1 MKHARIAYTVSRKN
15 PLVWIAMVLALAAAV
30 GFFQR
35 LSGET
40 GFWADC
46 LLCVLPGLGAV
57 YFAYQLT
64 VNGRERIYRLS
75 LPLWLLTAELICLAW
90 GVLPWYGALA
100 VSIIGLS
107 VGYLAHRVL
116 QGKQFSGTAGKTANG
131 AFAAVCLLAIL
142 VLLYSVA
149 FFLICGVASIFVEK
163 FNVWTEL
170 RVFAELL
177 LLCAYFLL
185 CLSMRQVKDDRY
197 HPTWGDRF
205 DGRKIRSLSPIAVVG
220 TYIMP
225 ERNQANVFFPD
236 KLEITALEKYI
247 REKRANGYEQFG
259 MTEALLAAYVRTVS
273 KYPGIN
279 RFISGE
285 KIYTREDGMQ
295 FCMTVKKEMTKESP
309 DTVIK
314 VHLQPGDTVEDVYR
328 KFHETLNSAKKSME
342 LDSSLDGVTALFGM
356 IPGVVLKF
364 VIWLLKLL
372 DYFGLLPRFIL
383 EVSPFHGS
391 IFFTSMGSLGIPAVY
406 HHLYNFGNLPIFLAF
421 GRKYRVNEVD
431 DQGNTVSRKYM
442 DYTFNVDERIVDG
455 FYYATVIKYFHKLLL
470 HPERL
475 DEPNMEINRDIP

>member
-1 MKHARIAYTVSRKN
+1 MKHSRIAYTVSRKN
-15 PLVWIAMVLALAAAV
+15 PLVWIAVVLALASAV
-30 GFFQR
+30 GFFLR
-35 LSGET
+35 LRFAEQGADNRLD
-40 GFWADC
+40 FWIGVFFS
-46 LLCVLPGLGAV
+46 VLPGLGAV
-57 YFAYQLT
+57 YFAYQLA
-64 VNGRERIYRLS
+64 VNGKERLFRLS
-75 LPLWLLTAELICLAW
+75 LPFWLLAAEAIFLAW
-90 GVLPWYGALA
+90 AFMAWYYALL
-100 VSIIGLS
+100 I
-107 VGYLAHRVL
+107 
-116 QGKQFSGTAGKTANG
+116 TA
-131 AFAAVCLLAIL
+131 AAL
-142 VLLYSVA
+142 VLAWLTHSVLKGTIVPHWILFVPVGMFSIG
-149 FFLICGVASIFVEK
+149 FFLVFTMIS
-163 FNVWTEL
+163 L
-170 RVFAELL
+170 FAEELSLWDWVRFYAEVLLSASLL
-177 LLCAYFLL
+177 LLLFAI
-185 CLSMRQVKDDRY
+185 RKVEDGKY

-236 KLEITALEKYI
+236 KLEITALEKYV
-247 REKRANGYEQFG
+247 REKRAKGFEQFG

-314 VHLQPGDTVEDVYR
+314 VRLQPGDTVEEVYR
-328 KFHETLNSAKKSME
+328 KYHQTLNDAKKSME

-364 VIWLLKLL
+364 VIWLLKFL

-431 DQGNTVSRKYM
+431 DQGNTVSRKYL

-475 DEPNMEINRDIP
+475 DEPDMEINRDIP

>member
-1 MKHARIAYTVSRKN
+1 MKRSRIAYTVSRKN
-15 PLVWIAMVLALAAAV
+15 PLVWIAVVLALAAAV
-30 GFFQR
+30 GFFLR
-35 LSGET
+35 LRFVGQ
-40 GFWADC
+40 GADNRFDFWMDVFF
-46 LLCVLPGLGAV
+46 CVLPGLGAV
-57 YFAYQLT
+57 YFAYQLA
-64 VNGRERIYRLS
+64 VNGKERLFRLS
-75 LPLWLLTAELICLAW
+75 LPFWLLAAEAIFLAW
-90 GVLPWYGALA
+90 TFMAWYYALLVTAAALVLAWITHGVLKGTIAPHWILL
-100 VSIIGLS
+100 VPVCVFSIGFFLVFTMISLFAEELS
-107 VGYLAHRVL
+107 LWDQVRFYAE
-116 QGKQFSGTAGKTANG
+116 
-131 AFAAVCLLAIL
+131 
-142 VLLYSVA
+142 VLLS
-149 FFLICGVASIFVEK
+149 AS
-163 FNVWTEL
+163 
-170 RVFAELL
+170 LL
-177 LLCAYFLL
+177 LLLFAI
-185 CLSMRQVKDDRY
+185 RRVEDGKY

-247 REKRANGYEQFG
+247 REKRANGFDQFG

-342 LDSSLDGVTALFGM
+342 LDSSLDGVTAIFGM

-431 DQGNTVSRKYM
+431 DEGNTVSRKYM